1 MNLQSSFLAAAQQL
15 HPALVPE
22 PTSSMATNAE
32 IAVVNKKNLKNLYS
46 ELSRAYPAAG
56 KVYWINRCWAL
67 LYWQPVYLSL
77 LAVHQCNC
85 LLDTKQLHRLI
96 RGHSIYGFLPL
107 TDSALQT
114 GTPDKELIKQ
124 QAIVL
129 KNQLQ
134 QDYQQ
139 LLSLS
144 RIAKGNAW
152 GLVADCILR
161 VLQQF
166 TFLNF
171 QQKIS
176 YGHQW
181 LSAMNLFD
189 HQGRPRSEL
198 VMCNESKQLLINSK
212 SCCMH
217 HLRDKNNLCAGC
229 PIQSDETR
237 RKRVKEK
244 ASALAEAI

>member
-1 MNLQSSFLAAAQQL
+1 MSRQSSFLAAAKCL

-22 PTSSMATNAE
+22 QTSSVAHKAE
-32 IAVVNKKNLKNLYS
+32 ITVVNKKNLENLYS
-46 ELSRAYPAAG
+46 ELSRAFPAAG

-96 RGHSIYGFLPL
+96 RDQSIYGFLPL
-107 TDSALQT
+107 SDSALRAA
-114 GTPDKELIKQ
+114 TPDKELIEQ
-124 QAIVL
+124 QAIFL
-129 KNQLQ
+129 KSQLQ

-139 LLSLS
+139 LLSLG

-166 TFLNF
+166 TFLNL

-176 YGHQW
+176 YGQQW

-198 VMCNESKQLLINSK
+198 VMCNQTNQLLINSK

-217 HLRDKNNLCAGC
+217 HLRDKNDLCASC
-229 PIQSDETR
+229 PIQPDETR
-237 RKRVKEK
+237 RQRLKEE